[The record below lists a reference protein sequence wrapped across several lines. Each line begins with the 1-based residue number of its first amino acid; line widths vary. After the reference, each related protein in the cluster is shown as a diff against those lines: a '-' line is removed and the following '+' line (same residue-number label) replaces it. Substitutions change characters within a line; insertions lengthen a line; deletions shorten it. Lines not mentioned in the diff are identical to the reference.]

1 MPAGPAVSGPAVRRS
16 LRGGGSRRAPGR
28 GFRVAAGPF
37 VVALASVTMAACSS
51 GEAPSVAEGPEH
63 VPCALGGGQAFAPV
77 CAVERASKGG
87 ELTLVVRHPDG
98 AFRRL
103 AVVGDGRGLIVAD
116 GAQEAKAQLR
126 GGQLEVALGD
136 DRYMFPVTLKNA
148 RP

>member
-1 MPAGPAVSGPAVRRS
+1 MPGGPAVSGPADRCS
-16 LRGGGSRRAPGR
+16 LRGGGSRRALGQ
-28 GFRVAAGPF
+28 GFRLVADPF
-37 VVALASVTMAACSS
+37 AVALAAVTMAACSS
-51 GEAPSVAEGPEH
+51 GKAPSVAEGPEH
-63 VPCALGGGQAFAPV
+63 VACALAGAQAFAPV
-77 CAVERASKGG
+77 CAVERSSKGG

-103 AVVGDGRGLIVAD
+103 SVVGDGRGLVVAD
-116 GAQEAKAQLR
+116 GAQEAEAQLR